1 MSGKPETRYTED
13 HEWIRMESAE
23 VAVVGITHFAQE
35 QLGDIVFIEL
45 PKVGRQVKNKEEAAV
60 IESVKAA
67 ADCKS
72 PVDGTVVEVNQS
84 LEEEPGKVNRDPH
97 GEGWFFKIRLSNP
110 AEVASLMDEA
120 AYQASV
126 KK

>member
-1 MSGKPETRYTED
+1 MSGKQETRYTAD
-13 HEWIRMESAE
+13 HEWIRMESDG
-23 VAVVGITHFAQE
+23 VATVGITHFAQE

-45 PKVGRQVKNKEEAAV
+45 PQVGRQVKGREEAAV

-72 PVDGTVVEVNQS
+72 PVDGTVVEVNKT
-84 LEEEPGKVNRDPH
+84 LEDEPGKVNRDPY
-97 GEGWFFKIRLSNP
+97 GQGWFFKIRVSNP

-120 AYQASV
+120 SYQASI